1 MIHVGYNHR
10 PIVEGFSMGTGQ
22 PDENNANTFF
32 QTSMR
37 FNHCFGCGADNPESL
52 GVRSS
57 WDPSDSA
64 ASICEFTPAVHHS
77 AYPPDVVN
85 GGVIAA
91 VIDCHAVCTAM
102 ADGHRRSGREIGDDG
117 EPILYATGSLQIS
130 YKAPSRLRG
139 DLTVRAT
146 IVEAADRRT
155 QLEVT
160 VVDSSGE
167 VTAEAQVTAVKVPGA
182 WAGPAGV
189 FSGD

>member
-1 MIHVGYNHR
+1 MPHH
-10 PIVEGFSMGTGQ
+10 PITEDFLMGTGQ
-22 PDENNANTFF
+22 PDDNNIDLFF

-37 FNHCFGCGADNPESL
+37 FNHCFGCGADNPEGL
-52 GVRSS
+52 GIRSS

-64 ASICEFTPAVHHS
+64 ASICEFTPAAHHS

-91 VIDCHAVCTAM
+91 VIDCHAICTAM
-102 ADGHRRSGREIGDDG
+102 ADGYRRADRDIGDDG

-130 YKAPSRLRG
+130 YKAPSRLSG

-146 IVEAADRRT
+146 IAEAADRRT
-155 QLEVT
+155 ELELT
-160 VVDSSGE
+160 VVDSSGA

-182 WAGPAGV
+182 WASPAGI